1 MSLKLNVAANYASQ
15 LYATLIGIVLIPLYL
30 KYMGAEAYGLV
41 GFFAMLQAWFNVLD
55 LGLTPTIAR
64 ESARFFGGALGATDY
79 RRLFRSLSAI
89 FLAIA
94 VVGGGAL
101 FSLAPLVA
109 GRWLH
114 VHALPTSQ
122 VVAAVQIMALSV
134 AMRWMG
140 GLYRGVVT
148 GAERLVWLSA
158 LNAAIA
164 TLRFAGVF
172 VSMAIWGYTPT
183 VFFWH
188 QLVVAALELLALF
201 LVATRL
207 VPARGELDP
216 PVGWSFAAIRPL
228 LRFSL
233 TIAFTS
239 SVWVFVTQT
248 DKLVLS
254 GILPLSDY
262 GYFTLAVLV
271 AGGITIVTG
280 PISTALLP
288 RLARLHAEGND
299 VESLRLYSQ
308 FAQLTSVV
316 AFTLMATLSVA
327 AESLLYAWTGRREI
341 AQAAAPILRLYAL
354 GNGLLALG
362 AFPFYLQYARGTLRY
377 HLIGNVGLVVL
388 LIPAIVLAAR
398 HAGGIGAGW
407 VWLSMNV
414 LYLFG
419 WIAYVH
425 HKLEPGF
432 HVRWM
437 KTSVLAVAMPT
448 AVTAG
453 LLAILQPWMSGLDRS
468 GSLMWTIALG
478 TLVLATASMSASTVR
493 ARILNAFAKRVL
505 IERLIKHK
513 SGA

>member
-15 LYATLIGIVLIPLYL
+15 LYATLIGIALIPLYL
-30 KYMGAEAYGLV
+30 KTMGAEAYGLV

-101 FSLAPLVA
+101 FSLAPVVA
-109 GRWLH
+109 GHWLH
-114 VHALPTSQ
+114 VRALPTAE

-158 LNAAIA
+158 LNASIA

-188 QLVVAALELLALF
+188 QFVVAALELLALLF
-201 LVATRL
+201 VATRL

-216 PVGWSFAAIRPL
+216 PVGWSFAAVRPL

-288 RLARLHAEGND
+288 RLARLHAEGNHAE
-299 VESLRLYSQ
+299 VVRLYHQ
-308 FAQLTSVV
+308 FAQLVAVV
-316 AFTLMATLSVA
+316 AVSLMLTLAYR
-327 AESLLYAWTGRREI
+327 AESFLYAWTGDLTVTH
-341 AQAAAPILRLYAL
+341 AAAPILRLYAL

-377 HLIGNVGLVVL
+377 HLIGNIGLAAL
-388 LIPAIVLAAR
+388 LIPAIVFAASR
-398 HAGGIGAGW
+398 AGGVGAGW
-407 VWLSMNV
+407 VWLAMNAV
-414 LYLFG
+414 YLFA
-419 WIAYVH
+419 WIAFVH
-425 HKLEPGF
+425 GKLEPGLHLTWIAQNF
-432 HVRWM
+432 LSILLPTALAGAVVAALVPQSFESRN
-437 KTSVLAVAMPT
+437 VALVQAVAFTIVCVVSAALSSRQVRHRLSLPYRKLGS
-448 AVTAG
+448 A
-453 LLAILQPWMSGLDRS
+453 RS
-468 GSLMWTIALG
+468 
-478 TLVLATASMSASTVR
+478 
-493 ARILNAFAKRVL
+493 
-505 IERLIKHK
+505 
-513 SGA
+513 

>member
-15 LYATLIGIVLIPLYL
+15 LYATLIGIALIPLYL
-30 KYMGAEAYGLV
+30 KFMGAEAYGLV

-64 ESARFFGGALGATDY
+64 QSARFFGGALSATDY
-79 RRLFRSLSAI
+79 RRLFRSLSTIFAVVAI
-89 FLAIA
+89 
-94 VVGGGAL
+94 VGGGAL
-101 FSLAPLVA
+101 FTLAPA
-109 GRWLH
+109 IADKWLH
-114 VHALPTSQ
+114 PHALSST
-122 VVAAVQIMALSV
+122 VVVTAVRIMAASV

-148 GAERLVWLSA
+148 GAERLVLLA
-158 LNAAIA
+158 GLNALIA

-172 VSMAIWGYTPT
+172 ASMAVWGYTPT
-183 VFFWH
+183 VFFCH
-188 QLVVAALELLALF
+188 QAIVATLELLAL
-201 LVATRL
+201 LHMSTRL
-207 VPARGELDP
+207 MPRRNELEP
-216 PVGWSFAAIRPL
+216 PVGWSFTAVRPL

-248 DKLVLS
+248 DKLILS

-280 PISTALLP
+280 PIQTALLP
-288 RLARLHAEGND
+288 RLARLHAEKND

-308 FAQLTSVV
+308 FAQLTSVI
-316 AFTLMATLSVA
+316 AFSLMATLA
-327 AESLLYAWTGRREI
+327 LGAETMLFAWTGKRDI

-377 HLIGNVGLVVL
+377 HLIGNIGMVILLV
-388 LIPAIVLAAR
+388 PAIVLAAI
-398 HAGGIGAGW
+398 HAGGVGAGW
-407 VWLSMNV
+407 VWLGMNV

-419 WIAYVH
+419 WVAYVH
-425 HKLEPGF
+425 HKLEPGL

-437 KTSVLAVAMPT
+437 KNSVVAVGVPT
-448 AVTAG
+448 AVTTG
-453 LLAILQPWMSGLDRS
+453 FLAILQPWMNDLSRM
-468 GSLMWTIALG
+468 GSLTWIILMGSLIFT
-478 TLVLATASMSASTVR
+478 TASMSAKSVR
-493 ARILNAFAKRVL
+493 VRILHRFRNAGKRVPT
-505 IERLIKHK
+505 EQR
-513 SGA
+513 GNA

>member
-15 LYATLIGIVLIPLYL
+15 LYATLIGIALIPLYL

-89 FLAIA
+89 FLAVA
-94 VVGGGAL
+94 LVGGGIL
-101 FSLAPLVA
+101 FALAPTVA
-109 GRWLH
+109 DKWLH
-114 VHALPTSQ
+114 VHALPSAE
-122 VVAAVQIMALSV
+122 VVAAVRIMALSV

-148 GAERLVWLSA
+148 GAERLVWLST
-158 LNAAIA
+158 LNASIA

-172 VSMAIWGYTPT
+172 ASMAVWGYTPT

-188 QLVVAALELLALF
+188 QFVVAALELLALF
-201 LVATRL
+201 LVAKRL

-216 PVGWSFAAIRPL
+216 QVGWSFAAVRPL

-248 DKLVLS
+248 DKLILS

-288 RLARLHAEGND
+288 RLARLHAESNTAEI
-299 VESLRLYSQ
+299 VRLYHQ
-308 FAQLTSVV
+308 FAQLVAVV
-316 AFTLMATLSVA
+316 AVSLMLTLAYR
-327 AESLLYAWTGRREI
+327 AESFLYAWTGDLAVTR
-341 AQAAAPILRLYAL
+341 AAAPILRLYAL

-377 HLIGNVGLVVL
+377 HLIGNIGLAGL
-388 LIPAIVLAAR
+388 LIPAIVFAASR
-398 HAGGIGAGW
+398 AGGAGAGW
-407 VWLSMNV
+407 VWLTMNAA
-414 LYLFG
+414 YLFG
-419 WIAYVH
+419 WVAFVH
-425 HKLEPGF
+425 AKLEPGL
-432 HVRWM
+432 HVTWLTRN
-437 KTSVLAVAMPT
+437 VLSILVPT
-448 AVTAG
+448 AVVGAVLSELLPQSLANRAVALMQAVFFTLACCVTAALSSRELRQRIG
-453 LLAILQPWMSGLDRS
+453 LPRRMAGN
-468 GSLMWTIALG
+468 
-478 TLVLATASMSASTVR
+478 ASS
-493 ARILNAFAKRVL
+493 
-505 IERLIKHK
+505 
-513 SGA
+513 